1 MTESSYKFS
10 VWSSTEFL
18 ESDYDF
24 LYLSKKTKN
33 NKKRKL
39 AGGGGLTPGR
49 KGVRIGL
56 ESGVLLCSRWD
67 YNWGSLEVAVY
78 GLG

>member
-1 MTESSYKFS
+1 MTESRYKFS

-39 AGGGGLTPGR
+39 AGGVGLTPGR
-49 KGVRIGL
+49 GL
-56 ESGVLLCSRWD
+56 ESGVSLCSRWD

>member
-1 MTESSYKFS
+1 MPESRYKFS

-24 LYLSKKTKN
+24 PWKKQKTEN

-39 AGGGGLTPGR
+39 EGGGGGLHPEG
-49 KGVRIGL
+49 G
-56 ESGVLLCSRWD
+56 
-67 YNWGSLEVAVY
+67 YNRVYFIVAD
-78 GLG
+78 GFITGGA

>member
-1 MTESSYKFS
+1 MPESRYKFS

-39 AGGGGLTPGR
+39 AGGGLTPGR
-49 KGVRIGL
+49 GL

>member
-1 MTESSYKFS
+1 MPESRYKFS

-24 LYLSKKTKN
+24 PWKKQKTTN

-39 AGGGGLTPGR
+39 EVREGGGGALHPEG
-49 KGVRIGL
+49 G
-56 ESGVLLCSRWD
+56 
-67 YNWGSLEVAVY
+67 YNRVYFFVAD
-78 GLG
+78 GIITGGA

>member
-1 MTESSYKFS
+1 MTESRYKFS

-24 LYLSKKTKN
+24 LSKKNK

-39 AGGGGLTPGR
+39 AGGG
-49 KGVRIGL
+49 
-56 ESGVLLCSRWD
+56 VLHPEGG
-67 YNWGSLEVAVY
+67 YNRVYFFVAD
-78 GLG
+78 GIITGGA